1 MTKNLRLPQT
11 RETEPSGKKL
21 TIFPKDFFRLI
32 I

>member
-21 TIFPKDFFRLI
+21 TIFPMGFFHLI